1 MNLGNILEI
10 AKFRL
15 TEETTQESFLKA
27 VEATNAFLSSLPGYV
42 SRQIVFAE
50 DGDVYDLVE
59 WTSLELAQD
68 AAKQFSG
75 EKHPELVP
83 FMQCL
88 DMNDGFMKHST
99 ITYATG

>member
-1 MNLGNILEI
+1 MKVGNTLEV

-15 TEETTQESFLKA
+15 NEGTTQESFLKA
-27 VEATNAFLSSLPGYV
+27 VEATDAFLSSLPGYV

-50 DGDVYDLVE
+50 DGEVYDLVE
-59 WTSLELAQD
+59 WTSLELAKD

-75 EKHPELVP
+75 EKHPELGP

-99 ITYATG
+99 ITFATG

>member
-1 MNLGNILEI
+1 MNVGNILEI

-15 TEETTQESFLKA
+15 SEETTQESFLKV
-27 VEATNAFLSSLPGYV
+27 VEATDAFLSSLPGNV

-50 DGDVYDLVE
+50 DGEAYDLVV
-59 WTSLELAQD
+59 WSSLELAKD

-83 FMQCL
+83 FTRCL
-88 DMNDGFMKHST
+88 DMNDCFMKHST
-99 ITYATG
+99 INFATG